1 MTVAT
6 PAATTRSASPWWFR
20 PARPEL
26 LAYQRIATGLFA
38 VGYLAIRFT
47 HITGVRHFE
56 ADRFDPVG
64 PVALLVDRPVAGS
77 VVVGVTAVAL
87 ASAVAVTVGWR
98 YRIAAPVCALAVLW
112 SLTYL
117 HSWGVVLHT
126 DNLLTLHLLV
136 LAVVP
141 AADALSLDERRG
153 AGRWTPS
160 PSYRWPLVVLGAIT
174 ALGYVVAGWAKLR
187 NGGLDW
193 VDGEVLRAHVASDNL
208 RKELLGDLVSP
219 LAGPLVG
226 VSWIWGPMAVGALVL
241 ELGAPLAVIVHR
253 WARPL
258 AVVAWTFHLA
268 VLGIMSILFPYQ
280 LLGVALLP
288 WVLAAHEL
296 EPTPDPEAP

>member
-1 MTVAT
+1 MTVAS
-6 PAATTRSASPWWFR
+6 PIATRSTDRWWFR

-38 VGYLAIRFT
+38 VGFFIVRFT
-47 HITGVRHFE
+47 HITGVRHFS

-64 PVALLVDRPVAGS
+64 PVALLIDRPLEDPL
-77 VVVGVTAVAL
+77 VVGIAAVAL
-87 ASAVAVTVGWR
+87 ASAVAVTLGWR
-98 YRIAAPVCALAVLW
+98 YRVTAPICALAVLW

-141 AADALSLDERRG
+141 AADALSLDARRTR
-153 AGRWTPS
+153 ARWAPS
-160 PSYRWPLVVLGAIT
+160 GSYRWPLVVLGLVTSLA
-174 ALGYVVAGWAKLR
+174 YVVAGWAKIR

-193 VDGEVLRAHVASDNL
+193 LDGEVLRAHVASDNL

-219 LAGPLVG
+219 FAAPLVG
-226 VSWIWGPMAVGALVL
+226 IAWIWAPMALGALVI
-241 ELGAPLAVIVHR
+241 ELGAPLAVLVHR
-253 WARPL
+253 WAL
-258 AVVAWTFHLA
+258 AWA
-268 VLGIMSILFPYQ
+268 VLAWAFHVAVLAIMSILFPYQ

-288 WVLAAHEL
+288 WVLAAREL
-296 EPTPDPEAP
+296 DPTPEPEDP